1 VTDEREERCPPRTVL
16 VATRPGEVGPAVADM
31 TPGIG
36 DRWRLF
42 VAGHTH
48 SAETYVELIEEAF
61 DGLPSVLYVVEI
73 EEEESTVDTASLPP
87 AVTVRTEAP
96 TDLTAVAVHANEF
109 LTRARGAGDRIFV
122 WYDSITH
129 ALAHA
134 DRSAVF
140 RSLHRLSVQTWGIGG
155 TGYYWLSP
163 DEHDE
168 RTRAVFGSIF
178 DTVVPAGESRE

>member
-1 VTDEREERCPPRTVL
+1 M
-16 VATRPGEVGPAVADM
+16 ATRPGEVGPVVADM

-36 DRWRLF
+36 DRWRQF

-48 SAETYVELIEEAF
+48 PAETYVELIEEAF
-61 DGLPSVLYVVEI
+61 DGLPSVLDVVEI
-73 EEEESTVDTASLPP
+73 DEEESTVDTASLPP

-122 WYDSITH
+122 WYDSITGVLDH
-129 ALAHA
+129 ARRP
-134 DRSAVF
+134 DVF
-140 RSLHRLSVQTWGIGG
+140 RSLHRLSVQTRGVDG

-163 DEHDE
+163 EGHDG
-168 RTRAVFGSIF
+168 RTRAVFGSLF
-178 DTVVPAGESRE
+178 DAVVPPERASE